1 MFLSSIVLLSEAALA
16 LYPILI
22 KTVPTNLPTQLLS
35 RLITYS
41 ILGFVFASPSDIQQT
56 WGNLPGILR
65 SFGLGAITLVHIAS
79 SYFAFDS
86 LPTGIS
92 MSLFYTYP
100 IFNILGAALFFQESF
115 GLQEIALVFLA
126 FIGAI
131 LLSFAHK
138 NSVEST
144 NESMNWSSTG
154 IFAGILAALTESAMY
169 FAVRTAKQPD
179 PFFAVLE
186 LYPAALPLLLGALF
200 FMKSPI
206 DLRLSSWT
214 PMILF
219 NTLVGFV
226 GYCLRFYAIPRL
238 STVVFSLL
246 SFVGVIASFVWGYL
260 FVDEVP
266 STLSVLGGSL
276 IAAAAAFVKSQ

>member
-1 MFLSSIVLLSEAALA
+1 VI
-16 LYPILI
+16 
-22 KTVPTNLPTQLLS
+22 
-35 RLITYS
+35 
-41 ILGFVFASPSDIQQT
+41 
-56 WGNLPGILR
+56 
-65 SFGLGAITLVHIAS
+65 
-79 SYFAFDS
+79 
-86 LPTGIS
+86 
-92 MSLFYTYP
+92 
-100 IFNILGAALFFQESF
+100 
-115 GLQEIALVFLA
+115 LA
-126 FIGAI
+126 FVGAI
-131 LLSFAHK
+131 LLSFSHK
-138 NSVEST
+138 NSLESS
-144 NESMNWSSTG
+144 NQSMNWKG
-154 IFAGILAALTESAMY
+154 ISAAILAALTESAMY

-179 PFFAVLE
+179 PFFAILE